1 MNEALEPIEEPEQ
14 LVRLFVHEGL
24 RLYED
29 RLVYQHE
36 KDWCN
41 ATIDSVAK

>member
-1 MNEALEPIEEPEQ
+1 MNEALDPLEEPED

-24 RLYED
+24 RQFED

-41 ATIDSVAK
+41 

>member
-1 MNEALEPIEEPEQ
+1 MNEALDPLEEPED

-24 RLYED
+24 RLFED

-41 ATIDSVAK
+41 